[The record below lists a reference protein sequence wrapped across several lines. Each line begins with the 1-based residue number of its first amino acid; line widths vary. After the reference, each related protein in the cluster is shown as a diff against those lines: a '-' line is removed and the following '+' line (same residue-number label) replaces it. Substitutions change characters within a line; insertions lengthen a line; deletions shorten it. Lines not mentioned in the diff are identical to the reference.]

1 MLHWMCDP
9 SVQYDLS
16 NNMLH
21 WMCDPSVQYDLSNNM
36 FVLNKPKDKIINSAP
51 VQSPQQLCSS
61 KLNI

>member
-1 MLHWMCDP
+1 
-9 SVQYDLS
+9 
-16 NNMLH
+16 MLH

-51 VQSPQQLCSS
+51 VQSPQPLCSS